1 MFHPRPEMRKLS
13 SDSSVDS
20 NQSNGSPITSPT
32 GSTQS
37 MSTFGQKKAY
47 FYIPDE
53 DTSNPDSEDEKPTF
67 TVTKTKSSAPSAS
80 KSKVHQPNQP
90 RDKGKIE
97 PQPQYRL
104 KKTPKTL
111 DFGLLE
117 QLALLSTE
125 AKGTKSSTQAI
136 NSV

>member
-1 MFHPRPEMRKLS
+1 
-13 SDSSVDS
+13 
-20 NQSNGSPITSPT
+20 
-32 GSTQS
+32 

-47 FYIPDE
+47 FYIPDG
-53 DTSNPDSEDEKPTF
+53 DNSDPDSDDEKPSF
-67 TVTKTKSSAPSAS
+67 TVTKAKAKPPAPSVS
-80 KSKVHQPNQP
+80 KTQIHQPNHT
-90 RDKGKIE
+90 RDEGKTE

-125 AKGTKSSTQAI
+125 TKAAKSSNKAF
-136 NSV
+136 NAV

>member
-1 MFHPRPEMRKLS
+1 MRKLS

-20 NQSNGSPITSPT
+20 NLSNGSHITSPT

-53 DTSNPDSEDEKPTF
+53 DNSDPDSDDEKPTF
-67 TVTKTKSSAPSAS
+67 TVTKTKSSAQSIT
-80 KSKVHQPNQP
+80 KSKIHQPNQP
-90 RDKGKIE
+90 KGKGKAE

-125 AKGTKSSTQAI
+125 AKATKSSKKAT